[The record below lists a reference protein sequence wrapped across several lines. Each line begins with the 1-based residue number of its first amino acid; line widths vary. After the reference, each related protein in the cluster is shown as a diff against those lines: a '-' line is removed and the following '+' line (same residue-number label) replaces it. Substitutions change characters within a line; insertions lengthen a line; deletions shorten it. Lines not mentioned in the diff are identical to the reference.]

1 MQSGLVN
8 SGEVVLEWLE
18 IPAHPVTECQPS
30 ACKDTCV
37 LIPTSRDCPV
47 LEITHQPET
56 PSKGDLPVAEPSQR

>member
-37 LIPTSRDCPV
+37 LIPTSQDCPV
-47 LEITHQPET
+47 LEITH
-56 PSKGDLPVAEPSQR
+56 